1 MSTQDEY
8 PSEPCFQPKH
18 VCTISKDQVASVS
31 KDQVASV
38 LLLLTVEVLLR
49 HRVSLELF
57 IPGGKLLAV
66 RGRVRLKDVNATNA
80 PGNVSLDIAP

>member
-18 VCTISKDQVASVS
+18 VCTIS